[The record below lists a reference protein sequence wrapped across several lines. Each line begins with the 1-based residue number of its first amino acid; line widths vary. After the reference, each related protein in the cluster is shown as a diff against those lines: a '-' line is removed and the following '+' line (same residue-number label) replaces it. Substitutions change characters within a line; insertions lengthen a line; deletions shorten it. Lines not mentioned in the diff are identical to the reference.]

1 MCSNLDCIM
10 LCNTPSLVQL
20 YTLQYYPTC
29 SILDH
34 VILFVLLYIL
44 YYIMLHC
51 FFYSMLPYITLHYFF
66 YSALLYRILFCVFHS
81 IQYLAS
87 FYHVPRY
94 KSRVSYTFIISF
106 PSSYPVRNVMFYYA
120 SHKCTFHDNQCHF
133 LWL

>member
-10 LCNTPSLVQL
+10 LCNTTSLVQL
-20 YTLQYYPTC
+20 NTLQYYPTC

-34 VILFVLLYIL
+34 VIRFFLLYTIL
-44 YYIMLHC
+44 HNVTL
-51 FFYSMLPYITLHYFF
+51 FYSMLPYITLCYLF
-66 YSALLYRILFCVFHS
+66 YSALLYIILFCLFHS